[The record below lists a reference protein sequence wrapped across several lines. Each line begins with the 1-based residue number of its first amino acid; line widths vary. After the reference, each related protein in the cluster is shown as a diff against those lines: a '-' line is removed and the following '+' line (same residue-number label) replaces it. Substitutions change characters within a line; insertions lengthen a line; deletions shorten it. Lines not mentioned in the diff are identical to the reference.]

1 MNLENLK
8 NIIANNFGVKK
19 EEIKMES
26 NLQDDLGLDSLDA
39 VELSMAIE
47 EETGKE
53 IPDEEFQ
60 KFITVEDLINFLNK
74 QNIDF

>member
-47 EETGKE
+47 EETGIE

-74 QNIDF
+74 

>member
-47 EETGKE
+47 EEIGKE

-74 QNIDF
+74 

>member
-26 NLQDDLGLDSLDA
+26 NLQDDLGLGSLDA

-74 QNIDF
+74 

>member
-60 KFITVEDLINFLNK
+60 KFKTVEDLINFLNK
-74 QNIDF
+74 

>member
-8 NIIANNFGVKK
+8 NVIANNFGVKK

-74 QNIDF
+74 

>member
-8 NIIANNFGVKK
+8 NIIAKNFGVKK

-74 QNIDF
+74 

>member
-47 EETGKE
+47 KETGKE

-74 QNIDF
+74 

>member
-19 EEIKMES
+19 EEIKLES

-60 KFITVEDLINFLNK
+60 KFKTVEDLINFLNK
-74 QNIDF
+74 

>member
-19 EEIKMES
+19 EEIKIES

-74 QNIDF
+74 

>member
-53 IPDEEFQ
+53 ITDEQFK

-74 QNIDF
+74 

>member
-1 MNLENLK
+1 
-8 NIIANNFGVKK
+8 
-19 EEIKMES
+19 MES

-74 QNIDF
+74 

>member
-8 NIIANNFGVKK
+8 NIIANNFGVKRG
-19 EEIKMES
+19 EIKMES

-74 QNIDF
+74 

>member
-8 NIIANNFGVKK
+8 NIIASNFGIDK

-26 NLQDDLGLDSLDA
+26 NLKDDLGLDSLDA
-39 VELSMAIE
+39 VELTMAIE

-53 IPDEEFQ
+53 IPDDAFE
-60 KFITVEDLINFLNK
+60 KIATIEDLICYLNK
-74 QNIDF
+74 

>member
-8 NIIANNFGVKK
+8 NIIANDFGVKK

-74 QNIDF
+74 

>member
-8 NIIANNFGVKK
+8 NIIANKFGVKK

-47 EETGKE
+47 EETGIE

-74 QNIDF
+74 

>member
-74 QNIDF
+74 

>member
-1 MNLENLK
+1 MDLENLK

-19 EEIKMES
+19 EEIKLES

-60 KFITVEDLINFLNK
+60 KFKTVEDLINFLNK
-74 QNIDF
+74 

>member
-19 EEIKMES
+19 EEIKLES

-74 QNIDF
+74 

>member
-19 EEIKMES
+19 EEIKVES

-74 QNIDF
+74 

>member
-26 NLQDDLGLDSLDA
+26 NLQDELGLDSLDA

-74 QNIDF
+74 

>member
-19 EEIKMES
+19 EEIRMES

-47 EETGKE
+47 EETGIE

-74 QNIDF
+74 

>member
-60 KFITVEDLINFLNK
+60 KFITVEDLINFLSK
-74 QNIDF
+74 

>member
-26 NLQDDLGLDSLDA
+26 NLQDDLGIDSLDA

-74 QNIDF
+74 

>member
-60 KFITVEDLINFLNK
+60 KFITVEDLINFLN
-74 QNIDF
+74 DRL

>member
-60 KFITVEDLINFLNK
+60 KFITVEDLIKFLSK
-74 QNIDF
+74 

>member
-8 NIIANNFGVKK
+8 HIIANNFGVKK

-74 QNIDF
+74 